1 MTEESAADR
10 QAAMQAREQEKK
22 QADSATAV
30 SPDTQFSDPGEIV
43 DDQPQEDLSS
53 RGQSTV
59 FDDPAKPRA
68 SSNVDHGPSGAEQ
81 PRPAGLADVDR
92 NPDQAGDLPSVDSG
106 TDSGPDFGAD
116 SGADEHDQDADPP
129 TPTGEELPTV
139 TSGGNAAGEASYGE
153 EQDAAPSQPP
163 YEQK

>member
-10 QAAMQAREQEKK
+10 QAARQTREQEKK

-92 NPDQAGDLPSVDSG
+92 NPDQAGDLPGVDSG
-106 TDSGPDFGAD
+106 VDAGT
-116 SGADEHDQDADPP
+116 DEHDQDADPP
-129 TPTGEELPTV
+129 TPTGEEPPAV
-139 TSGGNAAGEASYGE
+139 TSDDDAGGEASYGE

-163 YEQK
+163 YEQQ